1 MEQVVMLV
9 PVLFGLMLLV
19 NIFTEV
25 LKKVFTKIPTNALA
39 LVLSLA
45 VTIVAMFIWLD
56 IKDITFIW
64 WMILVAI
71 AVAFMVAYAA
81 MFGWDKL
88 QQLITQWDNIN
99 RNKR

>member
-1 MEQVVMLV
+1 MEVMMMI
-9 PVLFGLMLLV
+9 PILFGLMLLV

-25 LKKVFTKIPTNALA
+25 LKKVFVNIPTNALA
-39 LVLSLA
+39 LVLSLL

-56 IKDITFIW
+56 VEDITFIW

-88 QQLITQWDNIN
+88 QQMITQWNNIN
-99 RNKR
+99 RTKR

>member
-1 MEQVVMLV
+1 MEVMIMI
-9 PVLFGLMLLV
+9 PILFGLMLLV

-25 LKKVFTKIPTNALA
+25 LKKVFVNIPTNALA
-39 LVLSLA
+39 LVLSLL

-56 IKDITFIW
+56 VKDITFIW

-88 QQLITQWDNIN
+88 QQMITQWDNIN
-99 RNKR
+99 RTKR

>member
-1 MEQVVMLV
+1 MEQIVMLV
-9 PVLFGLMLLV
+9 PILFGLMLLV

>member
-1 MEQVVMLV
+1 MEVMMMI
-9 PVLFGLMLLV
+9 PILFGLMLLV

-25 LKKVFTKIPTNALA
+25 LKKVFVNIPTNALA
-39 LVLSLA
+39 LVLSLL

-56 IKDITFIW
+56 VKDITFIW

-88 QQLITQWDNIN
+88 QQMITQWDNIN

>member
-1 MEQVVMLV
+1 MEIMMIV
-9 PVLFGLMLLV
+9 PILFGLMLLV

-25 LKKVFTKIPTNALA
+25 LKKVFVNIPTNALA
-39 LVLSLA
+39 LVLSLL

-56 IKDITFIW
+56 VKDITFIW

-88 QQLITQWDNIN
+88 QQMITQWDNIN
-99 RNKR
+99 RTKR

>member
-1 MEQVVMLV
+1 MEQIVMLV
-9 PVLFGLMLLV
+9 PILFGLMLLV

-88 QQLITQWDNIN
+88 QQLITQWDDIN

>member
-56 IKDITFIW
+56 IKDIMFIW

-88 QQLITQWDNIN
+88 QQMITQWDNIN
-99 RNKR
+99 NNKR

>member
-1 MEQVVMLV
+1 MEQIVMLV
-9 PVLFGLMLLV
+9 PILFGLMLLV

-25 LKKVFTKIPTNALA
+25 LKKVFVNIPTNALA
-39 LVLSLA
+39 LVLSLII
-45 VTIVAMFIWLD
+45 TIVAMFIWLD
-56 IKDITFIW
+56 VKSITFVW

>member
-1 MEQVVMLV
+1 MEVMMMI
-9 PVLFGLMLLV
+9 PILFGLMLLV

-25 LKKVFTKIPTNALA
+25 LKKVFVNIPTNALA
-39 LVLSLA
+39 LVLSLL

-56 IKDITFIW
+56 VKGITFIW

-88 QQLITQWDNIN
+88 QQMITQWDNIN
-99 RNKR
+99 RTKR

>member
-1 MEQVVMLV
+1 MEVMMMI
-9 PVLFGLMLLV
+9 PILFGLMLLV

-25 LKKVFTKIPTNALA
+25 LKKVFVNIPTNALA
-39 LVLSLA
+39 LVLSLL

-56 IKDITFIW
+56 VKDITFIW

-88 QQLITQWDNIN
+88 QQMITQWDNIN
-99 RNKR
+99 RTKR

>member
-1 MEQVVMLV
+1 MEQIVMLV
-9 PVLFGLMLLV
+9 PILFGLMLLV

-25 LKKVFTKIPTNALA
+25 LKKVFVNIPTNALA
-39 LVLSLA
+39 LILSLII
-45 VTIVAMFIWLD
+45 TIVAMFIWLD
-56 IKDITFIW
+56 VKSITFVW

>member
-1 MEQVVMLV
+1 MEQIVMLV
-9 PVLFGLMLLV
+9 PILFGLMLLV

-25 LKKVFTKIPTNALA
+25 LKKVFVNIPTNALA
-39 LVLSLA
+39 LVLSLII
-45 VTIVAMFIWLD
+45 TIVAMFIWLD
-56 IKDITFIW
+56 IKSITFVW

>member
-1 MEQVVMLV
+1 MEQIVMLV
-9 PVLFGLMLLV
+9 PILFGLMLLV

-25 LKKVFTKIPTNALA
+25 LKKVFVNIPTNALA
-39 LVLSLA
+39 LILSLII
-45 VTIVAMFIWLD
+45 TIVAMFIWLD
-56 IKDITFIW
+56 VKSITFVW

-88 QQLITQWDNIN
+88 QQLITQWDSIN

>member
-1 MEQVVMLV
+1 MMMI
-9 PVLFGLMLLV
+9 PILFGLMLLV

-25 LKKVFTKIPTNALA
+25 LKKVFVNIPTNALA
-39 LVLSLA
+39 LVLSLL

-56 IKDITFIW
+56 VKDITFIW

-88 QQLITQWDNIN
+88 QQMITQWDNIN
-99 RNKR
+99 RTKR

>member
-1 MEQVVMLV
+1 MEIMMIV
-9 PVLFGLMLLV
+9 PILFGLMLLV

-25 LKKVFTKIPTNALA
+25 LKKVFVNIPTNALA
-39 LVLSLA
+39 LALSLL

-56 IKDITFIW
+56 VKDITFIW

-88 QQLITQWDNIN
+88 QQMITQWDNIN
-99 RNKR
+99 RTKR